1 MELLKRSLFKSDE
14 AIKLLFHGD
23 AFVPKI
29 QQALQSTVEVA
40 KLSSGRYIKWIFP
53 CFNDQVVAN
62 TNADYT
68 PLDIATSKTVDGRY
82 FAT

>member
-1 MELLKRSLFKSDE
+1 MTGHHGTDKFSSNTFILMELLKRSLFKSDE

-40 KLSSGRYIKWIFP
+40 KLSSGP
-53 CFNDQVVAN
+53 H
-62 TNADYT
+62 
-68 PLDIATSKTVDGRY
+68 LSKGPSY
-82 FAT
+82 LK